1 LGCWPLKRNGAFHP
15 NADDGNFMTT
25 TTTAS
30 DDDDDDDDGCERA
43 ARTTAR
49 WMRQ

>member
-1 LGCWPLKRNGAFHP
+1 
-15 NADDGNFMTT
+15 MTT
-25 TTTAS
+25 KTTAS
-30 DDDDDDDDGCERA
+30 DDDDDDDDDGCERA

>member
-1 LGCWPLKRNGAFHP
+1 
-15 NADDGNFMTT
+15 MTT